1 MPTVVTDGP
10 LVITRAAPE
19 MEPTGD
25 GWTVHGLAVPYDVE
39 SDVTDDGG
47 TTFYV
52 ESFLPHAFQR
62 DVQKGGRWVN
72 LMLGHEGDDG
82 DRYLGRCVAM
92 VERDDGLYTSFR
104 INRDHPDA
112 EAARSGELTR
122 WSVSARVYR
131 SRRQTRD
138 GRLVVFREACGLS
151 HVAAT
156 ASPQYER
163 AGVLVA
169 REHVTVT
176 EDPRTPRLDAL
187 RAAGFGHAHV

>member
-25 GWTVHGLAVPYDVE
+25 GWTVHGLAVPYGVE

-52 ESFLPHAFQR
+52 EAFAPHSFSR
-62 DVQKGGRWVN
+62 DVGKGGRWVN
-72 LMLGHEGDDG
+72 LMLGHDGDDG

-92 VERDDGLYTSFR
+92 RETDAGLFTSFR
-104 INRDHPDA
+104 INQDHPDA

-131 SRRQTRD
+131 SRRESRD
-138 GRLVVFREACGLS
+138 GRAVIYREACGLS

-156 ASPQYER
+156 ASPQYAN

-169 REHVTVT
+169 REHVIITD
-176 EDPRTPRLDAL
+176 DPATPRLDEL
-187 RAAGFGHAHV
+187 RAWLAKTAR